1 MTIRQMKCL
10 KLTLVTSCVLFLLSS
25 AAFGFSTHTTVI
37 SRTFDPVEAEVFVG
51 EDITVTVNFTTS
63 EVDDLRGFYYTDQIP
78 QGLTV
83 DTVSVK
89 INGTDIPDYIFE
101 NDSLGDVYDGC
112 IPYRWILETPTA
124 FLENNPIPPNYTVE
138 IVYSV
143 SSTDDGTFDFDEFD
157 WVGYYQNA
165 TEGYREAFGHS
176 EDADK
181 QTITFMNAPPVANDD
196 TATTT
201 EETPVTINV
210 VANDTD
216 ADGEIVPDTV
226 LIVNAPVYGSV
237 FDHGDGTVT
246 YTPDADTNGIHTFG
260 YTVADDDGARSN
272 EATVTVTV
280 TAVNDAPVA
289 DDQSVATDEDTPAT
303 ITMTA
308 SDVDVDDTLTFA
320 VVTTP
325 EHGTLSGTAPNLTYT
340 PNPDYNGPDSFTF
353 KANDGT
359 VDSNIATVSITVNSV
374 NDAPVAADDTASTNE
389 DTAVVIDVLANDT
402 DADTGDTLT
411 VQSVTNPANGTVA
424 DNGDGTVTYTPA
436 ANFHGTDTFTYTV
449 SDGNGGTDT
458 ATVSITVNP
467 VNDAPVA
474 VDDTASTNEDT
485 AVVIDVL
492 ANDTDADTGDTL
504 TVQSATD
511 PANGT
516 VVNNGGTVTYAPDA
530 NYNGTDTFTYTV
542 SDGNGG
548 TDTATVTITV
558 TPVNDAPVA
567 NDQSV
572 STDEDTAVAITLT
585 GSDVEG
591 DPLDFSVVTGPSN
604 GTLSGTAPSLTYTP
618 DADYNGSDSFTFKA
632 NDGSLDSNIATVS
645 ITVNSVN
652 DAPVAADDTAST
664 YEGEAVVIGV
674 LGNDTDPDTG
684 DTLTVQS
691 VTDPNNGSVVINGDG
706 TVTYT
711 PAVDFIGTDTF
722 TYTVQ
727 DDDGATSNEAAVT
740 VTVNEIVER
749 LDLDLKI
756 KELKDGTASEE
767 DVKTMIER
775 YMERP

>member
-411 VQSVTNPANGTVA
+411 VQS
-424 DNGDGTVTYTPA
+424 
-436 ANFHGTDTFTYTV
+436 
-449 SDGNGGTDT
+449 
-458 ATVSITVNP
+458 
-467 VNDAPVA
+467 
-474 VDDTASTNEDT
+474 
-485 AVVIDVL
+485 
-492 ANDTDADTGDTL
+492 
-504 TVQSATD
+504 ATD